1 MAGKPLL
8 KRTRANARHLS
19 WVMQLRKARARD
31 KGSWGAT
38 SPQARSKA
46 WAEIQG
52 HAAGMA
58 SRHAPHHSRF
68 FILSSLSPVLSK
80 FGWFWFVYK
89 CLLNFRYCG
98 GDLILY
104 WKSNAN
110 SSTNEGL
117 SPASSSRR
125 RLYIPSRTT
134 HTADS
139 SDVQVAKRDTCDAF
153 LAPVCCACHTVR
165 RCLAVCGLR
174 LRVVRFHCCY
184 GVQLHCCCF
193 VCLVADSVSCSW
205 H

>member
-1 MAGKPLL
+1 MGRNKP
-8 KRTRANARHLS
+8 
-19 WVMQLRKARARD
+19 
-31 KGSWGAT
+31 T
-38 SPQARSKA
+38 SPQQGMGRDPRACSGHGVKA
-46 WAEIQG
+46 CPTSLALLHPQ
-52 HAAGMA
+52 
-58 SRHAPHHSRF
+58 P
-68 FILSSLSPVLSK
+68 LSPVLSK

-110 SSTNEGL
+110 SSTNEGV

-134 HTADS
+134 NTADS

-165 RCLAVCGLR
+165 RCLAVCGLG
-174 LRVVRFHCCY
+174 LGVVRFHCCY
-184 GVQLHCCCF
+184 RVQLHCCCF